1 MYAQGTITGRN
12 DPRNVGYLFLSSLP
26 ARSIF
31 STGRICSVHNFRPRA
46 AVELLTVAPSAINT
60 AMHADVTGTGPPRE
74 QPLLK
79 LK

>member
-1 MYAQGTITGRN
+1 MYAQGTITGGS
-12 DPRNVGYLFLSSLP
+12 DPRNSELP
-26 ARSIF
+26 ACQVDF
-31 STGRICSVHNFRPRA
+31 FDGRICSVHNFRPRA